1 MKRLVLESWCLLFY
15 FEVIMRFR
23 NLKVLHEIVWR
34 EKIRPADDSIRRSSA
49 DLSHAVD
56 LACVFYFRQVMCLQR
71 SAATTLLL
79 RRHGWEAE
87 MVIGAQMLPF
97 KSHAWVEINGVV
109 VNDKPYMLDIYRV
122 LERC

>member
-1 MKRLVLESWCLLFY
+1 MKWVALESWLLVFY

-23 NLKVLHEIVWR
+23 NFKVLHEIVR
-34 EKIRPADDSIRRSSA
+34 KEKIRLADDSIRRSSA
-49 DLSHAVD
+49 DLCHAVD
-56 LACVFYFRQVMCLQR
+56 LACVFYFKQVMCLQR

-87 MVIGAQMLPF
+87 MVIGAQVLPF
-97 KSHAWVEINGVV
+97 RSHAWVEIKDTI
-109 VNDKPYMLDIYRV
+109 VNDRPYMLDIYRV